1 MRLRGKF
8 LESDIWWCR
17 SGAVYGRDSDWRKS
31 TQGEILVFVD
41 LEALLVVGEV
51 VAVVVVAVD
60 VEAVAVDVE
69 AVAVDVEA
77 VAVDLESNFSL
88 ACLRMRRISSRSLLS
103 RRVI

>member
-1 MRLRGKF
+1 
-8 LESDIWWCR
+8 
-17 SGAVYGRDSDWRKS
+17 VYGRDSDWRKS

-41 LEALLVVGEV
+41 DLEALLLVEEAITV
-51 VAVVVVAVD
+51 VAVAVNVDAVAVNVD
-60 VEAVAVDVE
+60 SVAVDVE

-77 VAVDLESNFSL
+77 VAVDLERDFSL

>member
-69 AVAVDVEA
+69 AVAVD
-77 VAVDLESNFSL
+77 LESNFSL
-88 ACLRMRRISSRSLLS
+88 ACLWMRRISSRSLLS

>member
-1 MRLRGKF
+1 MG
-8 LESDIWWCR
+8 
-17 SGAVYGRDSDWRKS
+17 DSDWRKS

-51 VAVVVVAVD
+51 VTVVVVAVD
-60 VEAVAVDVE
+60 VEAVAVDM
-69 AVAVDVEA
+69 EA

>member
-41 LEALLVVGEV
+41 LEALLVVGE
-51 VAVVVVAVD
+51 
-60 VEAVAVDVE
+60 AVAIVV
-69 AVAVDVEA
+69 VAVDVEA

-88 ACLRMRRISSRSLLS
+88 ACLWMRRISSRSLLS
-103 RRVI
+103 RHVI

>member
-41 LEALLVVGEV
+41 LEALLVVGE
-51 VAVVVVAVD
+51 
-60 VEAVAVDVE
+60 AVAIVV
-69 AVAVDVEA
+69 VAVDVEA

>member
-69 AVAVDVEA
+69 AVAVD
-77 VAVDLESNFSL
+77 LESNFSL